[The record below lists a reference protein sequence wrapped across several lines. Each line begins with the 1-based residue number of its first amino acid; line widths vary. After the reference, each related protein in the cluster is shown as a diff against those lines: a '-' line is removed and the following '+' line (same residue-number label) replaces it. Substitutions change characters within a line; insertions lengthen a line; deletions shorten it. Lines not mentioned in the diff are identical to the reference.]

1 MKRFVK
7 TVLLTGLLVGT
18 TDIIAAYISTWI
30 RSGSFPSKLLHYI
43 AGGLLGL
50 DSSMDGGWAV
60 ALLGL
65 GIHYFIAMTWTAFY
79 FAAAPKVRLT
89 SFNPYIV
96 GFFYAVFVA
105 SMMNYV
111 VLPLTAL
118 PKSPPSF
125 QLVPSLIGWT
135 TLSIVLG
142 MPIAVSTY
150 RFYCRGAV
158 NDKAQVPI

>member
-1 MKRFVK
+1 MKPFVK

-30 RSGSFPSKLLHYI
+30 RLASFPFKLLHYI

-50 DSSMDGGWAV
+50 DTSMGGGWTV

-65 GIHYFIAMTWTAFY
+65 GIHYFIAMAWTVFY
-79 FAAAPKVRLT
+79 FVAAPRIRLT

-96 GFFYAVFVA
+96 GFFYAVFVG

-135 TLSIVLG
+135 TLSVVLG
-142 MPIAVSTY
+142 MPIAVSAY
-150 RFYCRGAV
+150 RLYRRGV
-158 NDKAQVPI
+158 VDSEAQVSV

>member
-1 MKRFVK
+1 MKSFVK

-30 RSGSFPSKLLHYI
+30 RSGSFPSKLLQYI

-50 DSSMDGGWAV
+50 DTSMAGGWPV
-60 ALLGL
+60 GLLGL
-65 GIHYFIAMTWTAFY
+65 GIHYFIAMTWTVFY
-79 FAAAPKVRLT
+79 FVAAPKIRLT
-89 SFNPYIV
+89 SFNPYVV

-125 QLVPSLIGWT
+125 HLVPSLIGWT

-142 MPIAVSTY
+142 MPIAVSAY
-150 RFYCRGAV
+150 RFYRR
-158 NDKAQVPI
+158 KITLSEAQLSA

>member
-1 MKRFVK
+1 MRPFIK
-7 TVLLTGLLVGT
+7 TVLFTGLLVGT

-30 RSGSFPSKLLHYI
+30 RSGVFPARMLHYI

-50 DSSMDGGWAV
+50 ETSMAGGVAI

-65 GIHYFIAMTWTAFY
+65 AIHYFIAMAWTVLY
-79 FAAAPKVRLT
+79 FIAAPRIRLT
-89 SFNPYIV
+89 SVNPYIA
-96 GFFYAVFVA
+96 GFCYAVFVA

-118 PKSPPSF
+118 PSSAPSF
-125 QLVPSLIGWT
+125 KLVPSLIGWT

-142 MPIAVSTY
+142 MPIAVSAY
-150 RFYCRGAV
+150 RYNRSQTLEPRIKTA
-158 NDKAQVPI
+158 

>member
-1 MKRFVK
+1 MKPVIK

-30 RSGSFPSKLLHYI
+30 RSGAFPAKLLHYI

-50 DSSMDGGWAV
+50 ETSMAGGVAI

-65 GIHYFIAMTWTAFY
+65 GIHYFIAMTWTVLY
-79 FAAAPKVRLT
+79 FVAAPRIRLT
-89 SFNPYIV
+89 SLNPYIV
-96 GFFYAVFVA
+96 GFCYAVFVA

-118 PKSPPSF
+118 PSTAPSF
-125 QLVPSLIGWT
+125 KLVPSLIGWT

-142 MPIAVSTY
+142 MPVAVSAY
-150 RFYCRGAV
+150 RYNRSVAMEPRI
-158 NDKAQVPI
+158 KTA

>member
-1 MKRFVK
+1 MKPFTK

-30 RSGSFPSKLLHYI
+30 RSGTFPSKLLHYI

-50 DSSMDGGWAV
+50 ETSMAGGVAI

-65 GIHYFIAMTWTAFY
+65 GIHYFIAMTWTVLY
-79 FAAAPKVRLT
+79 FMAAPRLRLT
-89 SFNPYIV
+89 SINPYIV

-118 PKSPPSF
+118 PQSTPSF
-125 QLVPSLIGWT
+125 NLVPSLIGWT
-135 TLSIVLG
+135 TLSVVLG
-142 MPIAVSTY
+142 IPIAVSTY
-150 RFYCRGAV
+150 RYKRSLTLEPRIKTA
-158 NDKAQVPI
+158 